1 MSSRTTKRSK
11 SKSTPVRRRPRARGT
26 PKWIQTQKDLDEVAR
41 RRCLMVLSVLSG
53 ERPVTEAIAEA
64 QISRQLYYLLEDKAL
79 RAMIA
84 VLTPSSTGES
94 GVSVAESPAKRIAEL
109 EAKVSKLEKE
119 KRRSERLLLLT
130 RKIVRPGP
138 IKTSSGGRPRRTS
151 RSSRKGPASTTRG
164 PKPSP
169 ASRATSATATTEPT
183 TPSTPTPDGEAV
195 Q

>member
-1 MSSRTTKRSK
+1 M
-11 SKSTPVRRRPRARGT
+11 PVRRKARSRGT

-79 RAMIA
+79 RAMLA

-94 GVSVAESPAKRIAEL
+94 AVSVAESPAKRIAEL
-109 EAKVSKLEKE
+109 EAKVSKLEKD

-138 IKTSSGGRPRRTS
+138 IKTSSGGRPSAAS
-151 RSSRKGPASTTRG
+151 RSGRRGRSSTTRG

-169 ASRATSATATTEPT
+169 ASRATSATATTEPE
-183 TPSTPTPDGEAV
+183 TPSTPTPDGEGGR
-195 Q
+195 